1 MILLTRPVACYPSW
15 KGDNAMAGDWI
26 KLRSDILDLPE
37 FMCICASVD
46 ERASDVLTALYVL
59 AGWFKT
65 HGKHG
70 VIRHPNGGRFDPK
83 ILDYESGIPGLAAAM
98 IRERWLVVEDDG
110 FVLKRFTSVSATRKC
125 LNAKLRKR
133 ILESGKCSA
142 CGSTENLVIDH
153 KVPISR
159 GGSDADENLQPLCR
173 PCNIAKGVKTMAE
186 FMEGN

>member
-1 MILLTRPVACYPSW
+1 
-15 KGDNAMAGDWI
+15 MATNWV

-37 FMCICASVD
+37 FMCICASVG
-46 ERASDVLTALYVL
+46 ERASDVLTALYIL
-59 AGWFKT
+59 AGWFRT

-70 VIRHPNGGRFDPK
+70 VIRHPSNGTKFDPL
-83 ILDYESGIPGLAAAM
+83 ILDYESGIQGLAAAL
-98 IRERWLVVEDDG
+98 IREKWLVVEEDG

-133 ILESGKCSA
+133 ILLPGECAA

-173 PCNIAKGVKTMAE
+173 PCNIAKGIKTMPE
-186 FMEGN
+186 FMEGR

>member
-1 MILLTRPVACYPSW
+1 
-15 KGDNAMAGDWI
+15 MAGDWI
-26 KLRSDILDLPE
+26 KLRSDILDRPE
-37 FMCICASVD
+37 FMCICASVG

-59 AGWFKT
+59 AGWFRT

-70 VIRHPNGGRFDPK
+70 VMRHPANGEKFDP
-83 ILDYESGIPGLAAAM
+83 IIIDYETGIRGLAEAL

-133 ILESGKCSA
+133 ILASGKCAA
-142 CGSTENLVIDH
+142 CGSMENLVIDH

-159 GGSDADENLQPLCR
+159 GGSDSDENLQPLCR
-173 PCNIAKGVKTMAE
+173 PCNISKGVKTMDE
-186 FMEGN
+186 FMEERLDG